1 MILLAGLALAHV
13 PHSVITSVANAPDL
27 DTARP
32 WFSTHDYGGATT
44 LMRSDDAGDTWSA
57 VAADPTRD
65 VLLDAGWTSDGQLV
79 LLSEGRCWWSE
90 DAGASWSQ
98 APLDATAVR
107 LATGDGVAVATDDG
121 LRVGTGSDLLAVA
134 VGESF
139 TDVSA
144 GPGGFAAVGDTLWID
159 GGTGAWVPL
168 DGPGGTVTRALA
180 AEDALYAGR
189 SDGSVWRL
197 DGDAWTPCGETPF
210 EALDYPSVV
219 ALASDGAQLAVAS
232 ASQGPA
238 VSQDGCATWT
248 NVAAPLDS
256 SFGGA
261 GGAKDNDE
269 TTSVLAIAGDRLV
282 QAGWAGLAYTA
293 DGGTSWEKRAVLP
306 PDLYRGVALSPDFER
321 DGVVLL
327 GGFSGG
333 VDRSDDGGRT
343 WSSTGLGLVA
353 PNIQQILFAPG
364 DPTRVY
370 ADANHTLVRSRDG
383 GLTWEDVDV
392 ACGSACHGWSVI
404 ADGSLWQAGVPVDG
418 NPFNVASHAAVSR
431 DGGVTWADVA
441 GLDAGV
447 EWDNFIDTTE
457 RLCVTGDDQLVCSA
471 DSGATWTTVRDGGGR
486 VIAIVEVGD
495 VALVSVEEE
504 GVYRVAGGESTLV
517 RDGVDDPVFTLS
529 RADDDTLFA
538 TTRGARV
545 LRSEDAGVSWAD
557 LGVTLTAAV
566 PAVALRANFAAHPD
580 VLLASYDGGWLLQ
593 VADPASEPPL
603 ERFGRY
609 ERVDNSSGFMQA
621 EGTTT
626 VQDREAALGSC
637 AALAPSSTLFTLVRG
652 TRVRVLGRAG
662 GSSQAAVLLDGVE
675 QAVVGGEVVDSA
687 QGVVWDSGEL
697 ADGWHHVELVGRV
710 GEDLC
715 VDGIE
720 ATAPG
725 AALDLSLDSGDTA
738 DTGSEPRTRCGCG
751 GESGSAAGLLGL
763 GALALGRR
771 RRVG

>member
-1 MILLAGLALAHV
+1 MILLASVAFAHV

-27 DTARP
+27 DAALP
-32 WFSTHDYGGATT
+32 WFATHDYGGATT

-57 VAADPTRD
+57 VGADPTRD
-65 VLLDAGWTSDGQLV
+65 VLLDAGWTGGGQLV
-79 LLSEGRCWWSE
+79 VLSEGRCWWSD
-90 DAGASWSQ
+90 DAGATWSQ
-98 APLDATAVR
+98 APVDAPAVR
-107 LATGDGVAVATDDG
+107 LATGDGIAVATDDG
-121 LRVGTGSDLLAVA
+121 LRVGAVGDMQAVA
-134 VGESF
+134 VGEAF

-144 GPGGFAAVGDTLWID
+144 GPGGFAAVGEQLWTD
-159 GGTGAWVPL
+159 GGTGAWAPL
-168 DGPGGTVTRALA
+168 AGPGGTVTRALA
-180 AEDALYAGR
+180 GTDALYAGR
-189 SDGSVWRL
+189 SDGSVWRW
-197 DGDAWTPCGETPF
+197 DGTAWTACGATPF
-210 EALDYPSVV
+210 EELDYPSVV
-219 ALASDGAQLAVAS
+219 GLAADGDRLAVAS

-238 VSQDGCATWT
+238 VSQDGCATWV

-269 TTSVLAIAGDRLV
+269 TTSVLVVSGDRLL
-282 QAGWAGLAYTA
+282 QAGWAGLAYSSDA
-293 DGGTSWEKRAVLP
+293 GASWEKRAVLP

-343 WSSTGLGLVA
+343 WASTGLGLVA

-364 DPTRVY
+364 DPSRVY
-370 ADANHTLVRSRDG
+370 ADANHTLVRSRDA
-383 GLTWEDVDV
+383 GLTWEDVEV
-392 ACGSACHGWSVI
+392 PCGSACHGWSVI

-418 NPFNVASHAAVSR
+418 NAFGVTSHAAVSR
-431 DGGVTWADVA
+431 DGGATWADVD
-441 GLDAGV
+441 GLDAAV
-447 EWDNFIDTTE
+447 EWDNFIDTTV
-457 RLCVTGDDQLVCSA
+457 RLCVTGDDQLLCSA
-471 DSGATWTTVRDGGGR
+471 DSGATWSTVREAGAR

-495 VALVSVEEE
+495 VALISVEDE
-504 GVYRVAGGESTLV
+504 GVYRVADGESTLV

-529 RADDDTLFA
+529 RADDDTLFS

-545 LRSEDAGVSWAD
+545 LRSDDEGASWVD
-557 LGVTLTAAV
+557 LGVELTAAV
-566 PAVALRANFAAHPD
+566 PAVALRADFAAHPD
-580 VLLASYDGGWLLQ
+580 VLLASYDGGWLIH
-593 VADPASEPPL
+593 DGEPTA

-626 VQDREAALGSC
+626 TPDREAALGSC
-637 AALAPSSTLFTLVRG
+637 AVVPPAGTLFTLVRG

-662 GSSQAAVLLDGVE
+662 GSSQVAVLLGGVE
-675 QAVVGGEVVDSA
+675 QDVVGGEVVDSA
-687 QGVVWDSGEL
+687 QGAVWDSGPVE
-697 ADGWHHVELVGRV
+697 DGWHHVELVGRV

-725 AALDLSLDSGDTA
+725 ATLDVTLDTGDTG
-738 DTGSEPRTRCGCG
+738 DTGGEPSKRCGCR
-751 GESGSAAGLLGL
+751 GEAGASAGVLAL
-763 GALALGRR
+763 GAMALGRR

>member
-1 MILLAGLALAHV
+1 MILLAGLAFAHV
-13 PHSVITSVANAPDL
+13 PHSVITSVASAPDL
-27 DTARP
+27 DASRP

-57 VAADPTRD
+57 VGGEPTRD
-65 VLLDAGWTSDGQLV
+65 VLVDAGWTGEGQVV
-79 LLSEGRCWWSE
+79 LLSEGRCWWS
-90 DAGASWSQ
+90 DDDGASWSQ
-98 APLDATAVR
+98 APLDAPAVR

-121 LRVGTGSDLLAVA
+121 LRVGA
-134 VGESF
+134 VGDLEVVAAGEAF

-144 GPGGFAAVGDTLWID
+144 GPGGFAAVGEQLWTD
-159 GGTGAWVPL
+159 GGTGAWAPL
-168 DGPGGTVTRALA
+168 AGPGGTVTRALA
-180 AEDALYAGR
+180 GAVALYAGR
-189 SDGSVWRL
+189 SDGSVWRW
-197 DGDAWTPCGETPF
+197 DGATWTACGATPF
-210 EALDYPSVV
+210 QELDYPSVV
-219 ALASDGAQLAVAS
+219 ALASDGDQLAVAS

-238 VSQDGCATWT
+238 VSHDDCATWVS
-248 NVAAPLDS
+248 VAAPLDS

-261 GGAKDNDE
+261 GGARDNDE
-269 TTSVLAIAGDRLV
+269 TTSVLAVAGDRLL
-282 QAGWAGLAYTA
+282 QAGWAGLACSQ
-293 DGGTSWEKRAVLP
+293 DGGASWEKRAVLP

-333 VDRSDDGGRT
+333 VDRSEDGGRT
-343 WSSTGLGLVA
+343 WASTGLGLVA

-364 DPTRVY
+364 DASRVY

-418 NPFNVASHAAVSR
+418 NALGVTSNAAVSR
-431 DGGVTWADVA
+431 DGGVTWADVG

-471 DSGATWTTVRDGGGR
+471 DSGATWSTVREAGGR

-495 VALVSVEEE
+495 VALVSVEDE

-545 LRSEDAGVSWAD
+545 LRSDDAGVSWTD

-566 PAVALRANFAAHPD
+566 PAMALRANFAVNPD
-580 VLLASYDGGWLLQ
+580 VLLASYDGGWLIHDGG
-593 VADPASEPPL
+593 ATA

-621 EGTTT
+621 DGTTT

-637 AALAPSSTLFTLVRG
+637 ALLPPASTLFTLVRG

-662 GSSQAAVLLDGVE
+662 GSSQAAVVLDGVE
-675 QAVVGGEVVDSA
+675 QAVLGGDVIDSA
-687 QGVVWDSGEL
+687 QGVVWDSGEIG
-697 ADGWHHVELVGRV
+697 DGWHHVELVARV

-725 AALDLSLDSGDTA
+725 ATLDGFADTGDSGDTGDA
-738 DTGSEPRTRCGCG
+738 PEKRCGCERG
-751 GESGSAAGLLGL
+751 SGAEAAGLLGV
-763 GALALGRR
+763 GAVLSRR
-771 RRVG
+771 RRPAG